1 MIDII
6 LDLIFT
12 TNGNALLA
20 MPWWAPIAVSAGVG
34 LGKKLLS
41 GGAQRKDDRR
51 ASQSRR
57 RREEA
62 IEGTTD
68 ALGRLAERADA
79 VKEDYTVDDLYG
91 PIITRLTDRM
101 QADTDQAEM
110 NAFRAMLA
118 SGGDMSGA
126 GATTVNRIAQSG
138 QEGIQNLVARFA
150 EMTTGRNLQE
160 SVRKDQLL
168 SGTASGYS
176 NLAGLLSGITSD
188 EQLRAD
194 QRRQANNQFGLDLLG
209 IGTQVA
215 GFMYE

>member
-118 SGGDMSGA
+118 SGGDMSGT